1 MTVASTPRQ
10 VAHMRL
16 CTIKTMLKLERAGMK
31 GRGGALR
38 PKIAAELGLK
48 ARDSYD
54 MFIDTCEK
62 RIEESLRQLQGEA
75 A

>member
-1 MTVASTPRQ
+1 
-10 VAHMRL
+10 MRL

-54 MFIDTCEK
+54 TFIAVCETK
-62 RIEESLRQLQGEA
+62 IEESLRQLQGEA